1 MKSIH
6 VVFDDTTVLQRPVT
20 TVLEILL
27 TNNNMD
33 DNYIHTPFHIAGK
46 LIQMRGFGHRAYWDV
61 FGSIT
66 VQCKPT
72 PAIFNHAFHICIS
85 SISNNNCSW
94 LSLTFSM
101 NVA

>member
-66 VQCKPT
+66 VQCKLKIHQYMSDGAPELWRLLYLLR
-72 PAIFNHAFHICIS
+72 PY
-85 SISNNNCSW
+85 
-94 LSLTFSM
+94 
-101 NVA
+101 